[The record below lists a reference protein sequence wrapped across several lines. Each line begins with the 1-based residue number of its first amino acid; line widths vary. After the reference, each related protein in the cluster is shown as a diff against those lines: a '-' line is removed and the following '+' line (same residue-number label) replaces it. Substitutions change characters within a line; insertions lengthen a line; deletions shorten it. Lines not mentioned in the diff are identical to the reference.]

1 MPIFEFICKDCSHR
15 FETIVH
21 GSGSSRPQCP
31 SCQGRKLEQQ
41 LSMFVVRARKKTPG
55 FSPSPS
61 APCGTCGDP
70 RGPGSCSIN

>member
-1 MPIFEFICKDCSHR
+1 MPIFEFVCRDCSHR

-21 GSGSSRPQCP
+21 GSSRPQCP

-41 LSMFVVRARKKTPG
+41 LSVFAVRSGKKTP
-55 FSPSPS
+55 SLSSSPS

-70 RGPGSCSIN
+70 RGSGSCSMN

>member
-1 MPIFEFICKDCSHR
+1 MPIFEFVCKDCSHR
-15 FETIVH
+15 FETIVQ
-21 GSGSSRPQCP
+21 GSSKGQCP

-41 LSMFVVRARKKTPG
+41 LSVFAVGSGKKSAAAGPG
-55 FSPSPS
+55 PS